1 MLGQYRVNGETLD
14 SLDLKV
20 LLVTKG
26 VKVGG
31 RVYEAFGRTHRLD
44 PDPQTCNCLLLPDGT
59 VVHLVD
65 LAMHMGYIKKA
76 LSWEMLR
83 NLRYMFQ
90 LRTPFSLEVADSGHP
105 VLLWKGE
112 EITRV
117 TFPPA
122 SRFYERK
129 TSSGLPFL
137 GNAVL
142 QGLDILAFQCLWPCQ
157 YAQAGHACQFCF
169 SGGLFERF
177 ARKGMRL
184 PPTPS
189 PRDVAEMVHY
199 AVMVERAAKHIQ
211 LTGGSTMNTQAEC
224 AVVKGFLDEI
234 DRVVGLKNI
243 PGEILVY
250 TTPPSDPAEVDR
262 LFSAGAD
269 RVVCSLEVWDEQ
281 LARVVTPGKWKFA
294 GRQRFLNCLKYIA
307 KRYGP
312 NRACSSFVVGLEPV
326 ETYLEAAKTLAS
338 DGIVPIASI
347 WLPFGR
353 PVQGRMQTPGLDY
366 YRKIKEGL
374 ARVYETF
381 GIVPPGS
388 NGLNVCMCRDVW
400 NHLEDLLGSAH
411 PCECHTPPI
420 RHLSGASQ

>member
-1 MLGQYRVNGETLD
+1 MLGQYRVNGESLD

-26 VKVGG
+26 VKVSG
-31 RVYEAFGRTHRLD
+31 RVYETFGRTSRLD

-65 LAMHMGYIKKA
+65 LAMHMAYIKKA

-90 LRTPFSLEVADSGHP
+90 LRTPFSLEVADSGNP

-122 SRFYERK
+122 SRFYQQK

-142 QGLDILAFQCLWPCQ
+142 QGLDVLAFHCLWPCQ
-157 YAQAGHACQFCF
+157 YAQAGHACQFCY
-169 SGGLFERF
+169 SGGLFERL
-177 ARKGMRL
+177 ARKGKPL
-184 PPTPS
+184 PPMPS
-189 PRDVAEMVHY
+189 PRDAAEMAHY
-199 AVMVERAAKHIQ
+199 AFTVEHTAKHIQ
-211 LTGGSTMNTQAEC
+211 LTGGSTMNAQGEC
-224 AVVKGFLDEI
+224 AVIMGFLNEI
-234 DRVVGLKNI
+234 DRVVGIENI

-250 TTPPSDPAEVDR
+250 TTPPSDPTEVDQ

-269 RVVCSLEVWDEQ
+269 RIVCSLEVWDDQ
-281 LARVVTPGKWKFA
+281 LARVITPGKWKFA
-294 GRQRFLNCLKYIA
+294 GRQRFLDCLRYVA

-312 NRACSSFVVGLEPV
+312 NRACSSFVIGLEPV
-326 ETYLEAAKTLAS
+326 ESVLEAARTLAS
-338 DGIVPIASI
+338 EGIVPIASI

-353 PVQGRMQTPGLDY
+353 PVQGRMQTPDLDY

-374 ARVYETF
+374 AGVFETY

-388 NGLNVCMCRDVW
+388 NGLNVCLCRDVW
-400 NHLEDLLGSAH
+400 NHLADLSGSADPREH
-411 PCECHTPPI
+411 HAPPI
-420 RHLSGASQ
+420 RHLAQTSR

>member
-26 VKVGG
+26 VKVSG
-31 RVYEAFGRTHRLD
+31 RVYETFGRTHRLH

-65 LAMHMGYIKKA
+65 LAMHMGYVKKA

-83 NLRYMFQ
+83 SLRYVFQ
-90 LRTPFSLEVADSGHP
+90 LRTPFSLEVADAGHP
-105 VLLWKGE
+105 VLLWKGQE
-112 EITRV
+112 VTRV
-117 TFPPA
+117 GFPPA
-122 SRFYERK
+122 SRFYEQQ

-142 QGLDILAFQCLWPCQ
+142 QGLDVLAFQCLWPCQ
-157 YAQAGHACQFCF
+157 YAQAGHACQFCY
-169 SGGLFERF
+169 SGGLFERL
-177 ARKGMRL
+177 ARKGRPL

-189 PRDVAEMVHY
+189 PHDVAQMVHY
-199 AVMVERAAKHIQ
+199 AVAVERAAKHIQ
-211 LTGGSTMNTQAEC
+211 LTGGSTLNTQAEC

-234 DRVVGLKNI
+234 EQVVGLKNI

-250 TTPPSDPAEVDR
+250 TTPPSDPAEVDQ
-262 LFSAGAD
+262 LFAAGAD
-269 RVVCSLEVWDEQ
+269 RIVCSLEVWDDR

-294 GRQRFLNCLKYIA
+294 GRQRFLDCLKYIA

-312 NRACSSFVVGLEPV
+312 NRACSSFVVGLEPA

-338 DGIVPIASI
+338 EGIVPIASI

-353 PVQGRMQTPGLDY
+353 PVQGRMRAPGLDY
-366 YRKIKEGL
+366 YRKIKQGL
-374 ARVYETF
+374 AHVYETY

-388 NGLNVCMCRDVW
+388 NGLNVCLCRDVW
-400 NHLEDLLGSAH
+400 NHLADLSDSAQ
-411 PCECHTPPI
+411 PCECNAPCV
-420 RHLSGASQ
+420 RHLAKASQ

>member
-1 MLGQYRVNGETLD
+1 MLGQYRVNGESLD

-20 LLVTKG
+20 LLLTHG
-26 VKVGG
+26 VKVSG
-31 RVYEAFGRTHRLD
+31 RVYQAFGRTHRLD

-83 NLRYMFQ
+83 NLRYAFQ
-90 LRTPFSLEVADSGHP
+90 LRTPFSLEVAESGHP
-105 VLLWKGE
+105 VLLWKDQ

-122 SRFYERK
+122 SRFYQQK

-142 QGLDILAFQCLWPCQ
+142 QALDFLSFQCLWPCQ
-157 YAQAGHACQFCF
+157 YAQAGHACQFCY
-169 SGGLFERF
+169 SGGLYERLS
-177 ARKGMRL
+177 RKGKPL
-184 PPTPS
+184 PATPTS
-189 PRDVAEMVHY
+189 RDVAEMAHY
-199 AVMVERAAKHIQ
+199 AFVVERVAKHIQ

-224 AVVKGFLDEI
+224 AVIKGILSEI
-234 DRVVGLKNI
+234 DQVVGLNNV

-250 TTPPSDPAEVDR
+250 TTPPSDPAEVDQ

-269 RVVCSLEVWDEQ
+269 RIACSLEVWDDQ
-281 LARVVTPGKWKFA
+281 LAQVITPGKWRFA
-294 GRQRFLNCLKYIA
+294 GRQRFLDCLRYIA
-307 KRYGP
+307 RRYGP
-312 NRACSSFVVGLEPV
+312 NRACSSFVIGLEPV
-326 ETYLEAAKTLAS
+326 ETFLGAARTLAS
-338 DGIVPIASI
+338 EGIVPIASLWI
-347 WLPFGR
+347 PFGR

-366 YRKIKEGL
+366 YRKVKEGL
-374 ARVYETF
+374 ARIYETY

-400 NHLEDLLGSAH
+400 NHLADLSDSAR
-411 PCECHTPPI
+411 PCECYAPGI
-420 RHLSGASQ
+420 RHLAATSQ

>member
-1 MLGQYRVNGETLD
+1 MLSQYRVNGETLD

-26 VKVGG
+26 VKVSG
-31 RVYEAFGRTHRLD
+31 RVYEKFGRTDRLD

-65 LAMHMGYIKKA
+65 LAMHMAYIKKA

-83 NLRYMFQ
+83 NLKYMFQ

-117 TFPPA
+117 SFPPA
-122 SRFYERK
+122 SRFYQQK
-129 TSSGLPFL
+129 TSGGLPFL

-142 QGLDILAFQCLWPCQ
+142 QGLDVLAFHCLWPCQ
-157 YAQAGHACQFCF
+157 YAQAGHACQFCY

-177 ARKGMRL
+177 ARKGKPL
-184 PPTPS
+184 PPMPS
-189 PRDVAEMVHY
+189 PRDAAEMAHY
-199 AVMVERAAKHIQ
+199 AFTVERTAKHIQ
-211 LTGGSTMNTQAEC
+211 LTGGSTMNAQGEC
-224 AVVKGFLDEI
+224 ALIKGFLNEI
-234 DRVVGLKNI
+234 DQLVGVKNI
-243 PGEILVY
+243 AGEILVY
-250 TTPPSDPAEVDR
+250 TTPPSDPPEVDQ

-269 RVVCSLEVWDEQ
+269 RIVCSLEVWDGR
-281 LARVVTPGKWKFA
+281 LAQVITPGKWKFA
-294 GRQRFLNCLKYIA
+294 GRRRFLDCLKYIA

-326 ETYLEAAKTLAS
+326 ESFLDAAKTLAS
-338 DGIVPIASI
+338 EGIVPIASI

-374 ARVYETF
+374 AHVYETY
-381 GIVPPGS
+381 GIVPPGG
-388 NGLNVCMCRDVW
+388 NGLNVCLCRDVW
-400 NHLEDLLGSAH
+400 NHLADLSGSARSY
-411 PCECHTPPI
+411 ECDALPI
-420 RHLSGASQ
+420 PHLAEVSR